1 MKMGNQM
8 PIYTFR
14 RHNGDIL
21 RQRMSITDYDA
32 IKSGEK
38 VLLDEDDK
46 ELELLFDPG
55 SVGFV
60 LKDGESGGWMSKA
73 HKENEYRKRRYAE
86 MGKRQKEHAPKTR
99 LVPNYGG
106 KLADRWSDVQDH
118 VHTTKGSLAAS
129 TYDRLVAEESRG
141 ASR

>member
-1 MKMGNQM
+1 M

-14 RHNGDIL
+14 RSDGQIL
-21 RQRMSITDYDA
+21 RQRMSIADYED
-32 IKSGEK
+32 IKSRK
-38 VLLDEDDK
+38 KILLDEDDN

-55 SVGFV
+55 SVGFI
-60 LKDGESGGWMSKA
+60 LKDGISGGWMSKA
-73 HKENEYRKRRYAE
+73 HKENEYRKRRYEE
-86 MGKRQKEHAPKTR
+86 MGRKQKNHAPRTR

-106 KLADRWSDVQDH
+106 KLADQWSDVRDH
-118 VHTTKGSLAAS
+118 VHSTKGGASAS